1 MFNQQIRKEADM
13 SDIIVN
19 SVTFNTPAGNFEA
32 KFDHL
37 HQHRYPSL
45 HGGNQM
51 GARFNQ
57 IDLDTGKKTAMG
69 SFELN
74 ISPPGCN
81 PLLK

>member
-1 MFNQQIRKEADM
+1 M

-19 SVTFNTPAGNFEA
+19 QITFNTPVGNFEA

-37 HQHRYPSL
+37 HQHRYPGL
-45 HGGNQM
+45 HQGNQL
-51 GARFNQ
+51 GARLTQ
-57 IDLDTGKKTAMG
+57 IDLDTGKKMPMG